1 MRDLPAGPVTVAFQG
16 RSPPRLKRTR
26 LFFTHRLGGSIML
39 DRLSRRTLI
48 ATAALAFA
56 AGCSS
61 NNSLAPGQSSSIMP
75 SSRQAAGGMRIL
87 PGPVVVGPLVVP
99 LTPRAVRAPHGWPAK
114 KKKKSEILFVA
125 DASSGVLMYDPKKA
139 NSSPIGS
146 ITTGVDIPSQV
157 AVDKKGALYVVNDGN
172 NTATVYPKGKS
183 SPSLTISSGISSPYG
198 VAVDSKGN
206 VFVSN
211 LGTNEITAYA
221 AGSTTPYET
230 INFNSYGQAVGVGVD
245 GKDNIWV
252 ACDSTN
258 GVFEIAAGT
267 TTVTNSG
274 LTSLNGPIGVSF
286 GHQDQIFVSNF
297 AASDVNIYTYGTTT
311 PSGTITSGI
320 ENFGPTLNG
329 FTAVDAFFQSN
340 QADNVV

>member
-1 MRDLPAGPVTVAFQG
+1 
-16 RSPPRLKRTR
+16 
-26 LFFTHRLGGSIML
+26 ML

-183 SPSLTISSGISSPYG
+183 SPSLTISTGISAPYG
-198 VAVDSKGN
+198 IAVDSSGN

-211 LGTNEITAYA
+211 LNTNDITAYK
-221 AGSTTPYET
+221 AGATSPYET
-230 INFNSYGQAVGVGVD
+230 ISFSAYGQAVGVGVD
-245 GKDNIWV
+245 AKDNIWV
-252 ACDSTN
+252 ACDSSN
-258 GVFEIAAGT
+258 GVFVIDKGT
-267 TTVTNSG
+267 SSVTNSG
-274 LTSLNGPIGVSF
+274 LTSLAGPIGVSF
-286 GHQDQIFVSNF
+286 GQKDEIYVSNF
-297 AASDVNIYTYGTTT
+297 SSSDVNVYTYGTTS
-311 PSGTITSGI
+311 PKATITNGI
-320 ENFGPTLNG
+320 ESSGPTLNG
-329 FTAVDAFFQSN
+329 FTSADAFFQSN
-340 QADNVV
+340 QDDNVVGYKKGQTSPFSTLSGASSPLGIASSPLVKE

>member
-1 MRDLPAGPVTVAFQG
+1 MFQN
-16 RSPPRLKRTR
+16 
-26 LFFTHRLGGSIML
+26 
-39 DRLSRRTLI
+39 LSRRMLI
-48 ATAALAFA
+48 AGAALVFA

-61 NNSLAPGQSSSIMP
+61 NSPSTGQSSFAP
-75 SSRQAAGGMRIL
+75 SSHRVANGMRTL
-87 PGPVVVGPLVVP
+87 LGPMVSGPIVVSAI
-99 LTPRAVRAPHGWPAK
+99 PRQPNAPRGWPLRK
-114 KKKKSEILFVA
+114 KRRKEILFVA
-125 DASSGVLMYDPKKA
+125 DGSSGVLLYNPKSA
-139 NSSPIGS
+139 NSSPDGS
-146 ITTGVDIPSQV
+146 ITTGVNAPAGV
-157 AVDKKGALYVVNDGN
+157 AVDKKSTLYVTNEGN
-172 NTATVYPKGKS
+172 STVTVYPKGKS

-221 AGSTTPYET
+221 AASTTPYET

-245 GKDNIWV
+245 AKDNIWV

-329 FTAVDAFFQSN
+329 FTGVDAFFQSN
-340 QADNVV
+340 QADNVVGYKKGQTSPFSTLTGASSPLGIASSPLVTK